1 MYFKWYQMVKDLI
14 IGFEEFRKSFFEE
27 DKRLYEKLV
36 REGQKPKTMVI
47 ACSDSRVD
55 PMILFGSKPGDLFVI
70 RNVAN
75 LVPSYRPDKSNDSTS
90 AALEFAVLK
99 LQVEHIIVLGHSFCG
114 GIRAACSHLLGEQKI
129 ESEFITSWVE
139 IASPAA
145 ESVANSNPQNGI
157 TRLVEQASI
166 INSIKNLLTFPWIRS
181 AVSDKK
187 LRVHGWWFDME
198 EGTLWVNKDGKK
210 DFQKLSPV

>member
-14 IGFEEFRKSFFEE
+14 IGFEEFRNSFFEE

-70 RNVAN
+70 RNVAS

-90 AALEFAVLK
+90 AALE
-99 LQVEHIIVLGHSFCG
+99 
-114 GIRAACSHLLGEQKI
+114 
-129 ESEFITSWVE
+129 
-139 IASPAA
+139 
-145 ESVANSNPQNGI
+145 
-157 TRLVEQASI
+157 
-166 INSIKNLLTFPWIRS
+166 
-181 AVSDKK
+181 
-187 LRVHGWWFDME
+187 
-198 EGTLWVNKDGKK
+198 
-210 DFQKLSPV
+210 